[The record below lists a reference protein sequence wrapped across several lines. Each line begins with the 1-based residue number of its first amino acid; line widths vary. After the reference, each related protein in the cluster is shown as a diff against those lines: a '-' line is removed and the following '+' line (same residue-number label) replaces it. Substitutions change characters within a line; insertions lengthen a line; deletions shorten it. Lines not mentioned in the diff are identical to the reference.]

1 MNKNHLLT
9 ALLTLAVAMPSL
21 ADIRIAFPSAAA
33 PGSSL
38 QGNCELFASNTVR
51 ATYQG
56 QHDMVVPAPSEFDAV
71 VTARVA
77 VFEVV
82 ENLAYQRFVRYGDGR
97 LQPGTRFTVTLNRKL
112 PGQPAAVVDTI
123 EQMQQGDEAVMR
135 IDHLYMM
142 GDPTG
147 YPVRACSRMALR
159 KAPAAPAPQQPAD
172 AAQQS
177 DPSVPTTVAPL
188 SGPAPQVNSSFNG
201 QAVSVSMNGN
211 GAMQTVRTVSHYDS
225 ATGQMVTR
233 MYINGVE
240 VDPQTHKPLQQAPAA
255 QQPAAPAAQP
265 TPAPADPAA
274 EPAPVQPVEPAPAD
288 THPAE
293 GDSDDTI
300 IEHTPEAPAAPA
312 PAPAPAE
319 EEGF

>member
-1 MNKNHLLT
+1 MNRNHLLT

-21 ADIRIAFPSAAA
+21 ADIRISFPAAAA

-56 QHDMVVPAPSEFDAV
+56 QHDMTVPAPSEFDAV

-97 LQPGTRFTVTLNRKL
+97 LQPGTRFTVTMNREL

-159 KAPAAPAPQQPAD
+159 KTPAPQQPAD

-188 SGPAPQVNSSFNG
+188 AAPADQGSRTFNG

-211 GAMQTVRTVSHYDS
+211 GQMQTVRTVSHYDS

-265 TPAPADPAA
+265 TPAPAAPAA
-274 EPAPVQPVEPAPAD
+274 EPAPVQPEAPAPAD

-293 GDSDDTI
+293 GESDDTI
-300 IEHTPEAPAAPA
+300 IEHSEPAPATPA
-312 PAPAPAE
+312 PAPVPAE

>member
-1 MNKNHLLT
+1 MNRNHLLT

-21 ADIRIAFPSAAA
+21 ADIRISFPAAAA

-38 QGNCELFASNTVR
+38 QGNCDLFASNTVR

-56 QHDMVVPAPSEFDAV
+56 QHDMTVPAPSEFDAV

-159 KAPAAPAPQQPAD
+159 KAPAAPEPQQPAD
-172 AAQQS
+172 TAQQP
-177 DPSVPTTVAPL
+177 DPAVPTTVAPL
-188 SGPAPQVNSSFNG
+188 AAPAAQGSRTFNG

-211 GAMQTVRTVSHYDS
+211 GQMQTVRTVSHYDS

-240 VDPQTHKPLQQAPAA
+240 VDPQTHKPLQQTPAAPAA
-255 QQPAAPAAQP
+255 QQPAPAA
-265 TPAPADPAA
+265 PAA

-293 GDSDDTI
+293 GESDDTI
-300 IEHTPEAPAAPA
+300 IEHTPEAPAAAPAPA

>member
-1 MNKNHLLT
+1 MNRNHLLT

-21 ADIRIAFPSAAA
+21 ADIRISFPAAAA

-38 QGNCELFASNTVR
+38 QGNCDLFASNTVR

-56 QHDMVVPAPSEFDAV
+56 QHDMTVPAPGEFDAV

-97 LQPGTRFTVTLNRKL
+97 LQPGTRFTVTMNREL

-142 GDPTG
+142 GNTTG
-147 YPVRACSRMALR
+147 YPVHACSRMALR
-159 KAPAAPAPQQPAD
+159 KAPAPAPQHPAD
-172 AAQQS
+172 DTQQP
-177 DPSVPTTVAPL
+177 DPAVPTTVAPFASGNNGLQSSGSYKSESVSFSL
-188 SGPAPQVNSSFNG
+188 SGDG
-201 QAVSVSMNGN
+201 SMK
-211 GAMQTVRTVSHYDS
+211 TVRTISTKDET
-225 ATGQMVTR
+225 TGQIVTHKT
-233 MYINGVE
+233 INGVP
-240 VDPQTHKPLQQAPAA
+240 VDPQTDKPLSQVKK
-255 QQPAAPAAQP
+255 PAAPAAQP
-265 TPAPADPAA
+265 VPAPAAPAA
-274 EPAPVQPVEPAPAD
+274 EPAPVQPVAPAPAD

-293 GDSDDTI
+293 GESDDTI
-300 IEHTPEAPAAPA
+300 IEHSEPAPAAPAPA